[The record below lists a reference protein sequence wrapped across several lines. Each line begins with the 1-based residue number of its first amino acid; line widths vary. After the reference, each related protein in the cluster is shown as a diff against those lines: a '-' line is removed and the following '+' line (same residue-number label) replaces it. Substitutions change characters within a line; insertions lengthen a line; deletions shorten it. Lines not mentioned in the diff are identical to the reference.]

1 MNEADIMAHEGE
13 LLSVSAGKM
22 SGRPKAILTFRL
34 FPDASFAALNIAIS
48 KEQAIRLRDDLN
60 YVLDNYPTMK
70 EVEDVDEP
78 DADPEDPPH
87 GTRCPKRHHKRK
99 RRGK

>member
-1 MNEADIMAHEGE
+1 MSAANNIMAHDSQ
-13 LLSVSAGKM
+13 LLAVSAGKM
-22 SGRPKAILTFRL
+22 EGRAKAILTFRL

-60 YVLDNYPTMK
+60 YVLDNYPAMK
-70 EVEDVDEP
+70 EVEVVDEP
-78 DADPEDPPH
+78 DADPENPPD
-87 GTRCPKRHHKRK
+87 TPRRPRRRK